1 MPEFG
6 IVRLVTLVIV
16 WELTVEKRKGQGHWA
31 YITTVCYF
39 CFWGLDA
46 HARLS
51 SVVTAKGNSRVRVG
65 SRKYGPGLV
74 TWV

>member
-1 MPEFG
+1 MAEFG

-31 YITTVCYF
+31 YISTVCYF

-51 SVVTAKGNSRVRVG
+51 NVRD
-65 SRKYGPGLV
+65 R
-74 TWV
+74 